1 VIGDG
6 KKDRSLRGAVSDS
19 VDRGLVLDKDL
30 QVNVNFAVVEG
41 LSADNAL

>member
-1 VIGDG
+1 
-6 KKDRSLRGAVSDS
+6 

-30 QVNVNFAVVEG
+30 QVNVNFAVVED